1 MKWMGWG
8 WREEMQTGGRME
20 KQEMVMSVA
29 PENRR
34 EGTAAGLCPGVCAPQ
49 SCLSPIPTPERSG
62 QPRLTPLRGTPAGHP
77 QRSLVLGWLHPEA
90 WPLCPNDAHLFPG
103 IRPFPTLDPNSPSS
117 GMGRGPSR
125 PEGETLLK
133 EAGRGWRG
141 RECPPVEGFS
151 SWRKD
156 RGGGQRQ
163 RWPVPSPTPTS
174 SRE

>member
-1 MKWMGWG
+1 MWLL
-8 WREEMQTGGRME
+8 RTDGRGQQQDCVLE
-20 KQEMVMSVA
+20 SALLSHACPPFLHQRGAGS
-29 PENRR
+29 PDSHPS
-34 EGTAAGLCPGVCAPQ
+34 EGHLLA
-49 SCLSPIPTPERSG
+49 TPR
-62 QPRLTPLRGTPAGHP
+62 
-77 QRSLVLGWLHPEA
+77 QRSLVLGWFHPEA
-90 WPLCPNDAHLFPG
+90 LPLCPNDAHLFPG

-163 RWPVPSPTPTS
+163 RWPVPSPPPTS